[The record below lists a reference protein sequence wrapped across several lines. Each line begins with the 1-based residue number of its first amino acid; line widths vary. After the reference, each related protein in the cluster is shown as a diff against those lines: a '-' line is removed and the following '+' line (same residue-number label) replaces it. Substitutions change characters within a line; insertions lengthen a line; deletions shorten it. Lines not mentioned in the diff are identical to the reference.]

1 VAGLKDL
8 SSILN
13 PQPFR
18 EVLKAALPLR
28 SQYIDSQP
36 LAAFHLLLDELQEV
50 ILKELRLMLEGSD
63 IDQDEITPALKITQ
77 AVKKAQSESEKL
89 GANSQAG
96 LA

>member
-1 VAGLKDL
+1 
-8 SSILN
+8 
-13 PQPFR
+13 
-18 EVLKAALPLR
+18 
-28 SQYIDSQP
+28 
-36 LAAFHLLLDELQEV
+36 LLDELQEV